1 MDFFAN
7 GWGGLDHP
15 GSIAFWIY
23 LSGWVICLVM
33 LFIVPARRSPA
44 SAQAWLLL
52 IVIAPWLGLLLFSY
66 VGSPRLPRWRRRR
79 MQELLR
85 LMEPFQPVLDQI
97 HGHFAPELED
107 DDRQVAILASNLTRL
122 PPVGGNSVEV
132 LADYKGSIDRL
143 VADIDAARH
152 HVHLLYYIFADDSV
166 GSIVIA
172 ALQRAMKRGVECRVL
187 FDSVGSKIYKR
198 SMHRRLQ
205 EAGIPHAE
213 FSPVGLFDRKAA
225 RPDLRNHRKIAVID
239 GWIGYSGS
247 QNLVDAQF
255 KEGLVYEEL
264 VVRIQGPLVLH
275 LQLVFIADWFVETGE
290 FVDPSAYTPELQA
303 WGDIA
308 GQVVPSGPS
317 YAARLNER
325 VFLSILHRARSH
337 VTLTT
342 PYFIPSESLLQAIE
356 TASLR
361 GVRVELI
368 VPEVMDQ
375 PLVGLAQ
382 ASYFEE
388 LLDAGVVI
396 RRYPKRFL
404 HSKLLTVDGRAA
416 VVGSSNL
423 DIRSFMLNNEINILI
438 YGRESAEYF
447 FREQERYLHRSRP
460 LDPEAWR
467 RRPRVQQMLENTAR
481 LFSALL

>member
-1 MDFFAN
+1 MDFLQS
-7 GWGGLDHP
+7 GWGKLDNP
-15 GSIAFWIY
+15 GSIAFWFY

-52 IVIAPWLGLLLFSY
+52 IVIAPWLGLILFSY
-66 VGSPRLPRWRRRR
+66 VGSPKLPRWRRRR
-79 MQELLR
+79 MEQLLS
-85 LMEPFQPVLDQI
+85 LMGPFQPQLDQI
-97 HGHFAPELED
+97 NEQFAPVLGEED
-107 DDRQVAILASNLTRL
+107 VQVATLCYNLTRL
-122 PPVGGNSVEV
+122 PPVGGNSVEA
-132 LADYKGSIDRL
+132 LSDYSGSIQRL
-143 VADIDAARH
+143 VDDIDAAQDH
-152 HVHLLYYIFADDSV
+152 IQLLYYIFADDAV
-166 GSIVIA
+166 GSLVIA

-198 SMHRRLQ
+198 SMHRRLRH
-205 EAGIPHAE
+205 AGIPHAE

-225 RPDLRNHRKIAVID
+225 RPDLRNHRKIAIID

-255 KEGLVYEEL
+255 KEGLIYEEL
-264 VVRIQGPLVLH
+264 VVRIQGPLVLQM
-275 LQLVFIADWFVETGE
+275 QLVFIADWYVETGE
-290 FVDPSAYTPELQA
+290 FLDPINYSPSPQA
-303 WGDIA
+303 WGEVA
-308 GQVVPSGPS
+308 GQVIPSGPS

-325 VFLSILHRARSH
+325 LFLSLLHGARRH
-337 VTLTT
+337 VTLTS

-356 TASLR
+356 TAALR
-361 GVRVELI
+361 GVTVELI

-388 LLDAGVVI
+388 LMDCGVII

-404 HSKLLTVDGRAA
+404 HAKLLTVDGRVA

-423 DIRSFMLNNEINILI
+423 DIRSFMLNNEINVVL
-438 YGRESAEYF
+438 YGVDSASHF
-447 FREQERYLHRSRP
+447 FREQERYLSRSRL
-460 LDPEAWR
+460 LDVETWK
-467 RRPRVQQMLENTAR
+467 RRPKLQQLGENTAR